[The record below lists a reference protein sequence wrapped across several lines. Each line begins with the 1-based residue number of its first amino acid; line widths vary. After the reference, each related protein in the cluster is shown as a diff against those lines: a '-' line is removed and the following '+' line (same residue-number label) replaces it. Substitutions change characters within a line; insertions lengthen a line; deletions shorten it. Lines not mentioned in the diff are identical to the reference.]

1 MPVEVTLLSSSS
13 TALTP
18 TTAPAR
24 NNSSVVSGLSRLT
37 PPSLSTSTS
46 SFGTAPT
53 SAFRPSCNAC
63 RGVSPGP
70 TPPFFSPTI
79 ALCSWSWSPQNASLP
94 NVSQRKIFL
103 PSAMSCCEFSVTL
116 SSHSSRSAAC
126 VRAAGSVST
135 SLGSERHAPA
145 PTTNKAIDEAISGR
159 AFIDRL
165 LRKHTPSQSCRFGKV
180 PPDLQGS
187 RRFPLCLQHG
197 TPTSHELRFSVIQNY
212 SERIQPSHQDFQGAP
227 THLRRPTACREST
240 RRCPFSKLHSVHC
253 SSRWPR

>member
-24 NNSSVVSGLSRLT
+24 NSSSVVSGLSRLT

-63 RGVSPGP
+63 LGVSPGP

-79 ALCSWSWSPQNASLP
+79 ALCSWSWSPQKASLP

-116 SSHSSRSAAC
+116 SSHSSRGAAC

-135 SLGSERHAPA
+135 SFGSERHAP
-145 PTTNKAIDEAISGR
+145 TTNKATDAAINGR
-159 AFIDRL
+159 ATCIIRL
-165 LRKHTPSQSCRFGKV
+165 LRKHTPSQSCRPGKV
-180 PPDLQGS
+180 PPGLQGS
-187 RRFPLCLQHG
+187 RRFPLCLQLG
-197 TPTSHELRFSVIQNY
+197 TEHCAGIT
-212 SERIQPSHQDFQGAP
+212 
-227 THLRRPTACREST
+227 RESL
-240 RRCPFSKLHSVHC
+240 RCPSWIHPNQPIAVARSGRGHAAEHDLAVTLHDDAFGDVELAV
-253 SSRWPR
+253 